1 MRTNRFE
8 NNLKHLVMIQILI
21 VDDHAIVRMGLAKI
35 IEFNNELRVTAQAGT
50 AEEALN
56 ILMTAKF
63 DVVVLDIS
71 LPGRSGLDI
80 IKDILAIQPRIR
92 IIMLSMYKEKQ
103 FAVRAFKAGASGYL
117 TKEMAPDEIGK
128 AILKVSNGGKY
139 ISGEF
144 AAILLDELVDPSS
157 NLPHELLSNRELEVM
172 RLIALGKSLTEIA
185 AGLSL
190 SDRTI
195 STYRSRILIKMGFS
209 NNADLIHY
217 CIKHHLLD

>member
-1 MRTNRFE
+1 
-8 NNLKHLVMIQILI
+8 MIQILI
-21 VDDHAIVRMGLAKI
+21 VDDHAVVRMGLAKI
-35 IEFNNELRVTAQAGT
+35 IEFNNDLKVTAQAGS
-50 AEEALN
+50 AEEALK
-56 ILMTAKF
+56 ILLSAKF

-80 IKDILAIQPRIR
+80 IKDILAIHPRVK
-92 IIMLSMYKEKQ
+92 IIMLSMYKEMQ

-128 AILKVSNGGKY
+128 AIKKVSAGGKY

-144 AAILLDELVDPSS
+144 AAVLLDELVDPTY
-157 NLPHELLSNRELEVM
+157 NLAHEQLSNRELEVM
-172 RLIALGKSLTEIA
+172 LLIARGKSLTDIA

-195 STYRSRILIKMGFS
+195 STYRSRILEKMEFK
-209 NNADLIHY
+209 NNADIIHY
-217 CIKHHLLD
+217 CINHHLLE

>member
-1 MRTNRFE
+1 
-8 NNLKHLVMIQILI
+8 MIQILI